1 MSDYTPP
8 NNNNNQPR
16 RRAPQQATRRRNT
29 DNYNNDSFDEQPRNA
44 NRGNNRNYQDE
55 YEERTPQRRAPNPQ
69 QQNRRNYDD
78 DDDYYDEQPRRTRA
92 NNYPPRAE
100 KSNKGLLY
108 GLGAIAAVAVAA
120 GSYFAFKAPDTAQIV
135 AVSPNY
141 ITTQQAYQDCHR
153 VGTTRYVKNQKN
165 GTEGAL
171 IGGATG
177 AVAGG
182 IIGNQV
188 HGGGGGTAVGA
199 VAGGVGGA
207 LIGREIQRSNQPDYV
222 AKHGSSTQC
231 QTAYRPVQTQS
242 GYNVQYLYKD
252 NMANIVTQTAPAI
265 GTKIPMKNLQQM
277 AMPAQATGANPPTT
291 SQ

>member
-8 NNNNNQPR
+8 NNNQPR
-16 RRAPQQATRRRNT
+16 RRAPQQATRRRNA
-29 DNYNNDSFDEQPRNA
+29 DNFDDQPRNA
-44 NRGNNRNYQDE
+44 NRGNSRGYQGGE
-55 YEERTPQRRAPNPQ
+55 YEERAPQRRAPNPQ
-69 QQNRRNYDD
+69 QNRQNYEE
-78 DDDYYDEQPRRTRA
+78 DDYYDEPPRRGRA
-92 NNYPPRAE
+92 NNYAPREE

-108 GLGAIAAVAVAA
+108 GLGAVAAVAVAA
-120 GSYFAFKAPDTAQIV
+120 GSYFIFKAPDTAQIV

-141 ITTQQAYQDCHR
+141 VTTQQAYQDCHR

-252 NMANIVTQTAPAI
+252 NMANIVTQSAPAI
-265 GTKIPMKNLQQM
+265 GTKIPMKDLQQL

-291 SQ
+291 TQ

>member
-8 NNNNNQPR
+8 NNNNQPR

-69 QQNRRNYDD
+69 QQNRRNYND

>member
-8 NNNNNQPR
+8 NNNQPR

-29 DNYNNDSFDEQPRNA
+29 DNFDDQPRNT
-44 NRGNNRNYQDE
+44 NRGNSRGYQDGE
-55 YEERTPQRRAPNPQ
+55 YEERAPQRRAPNPQ
-69 QQNRRNYDD
+69 QNRQNYEEDGH
-78 DDDYYDEQPRRTRA
+78 YDEPPRRGRA
-92 NNYPPRAE
+92 NNYAPREE

-108 GLGAIAAVAVAA
+108 GLGAVAAVAVAA
-120 GSYFAFKAPDTAQIV
+120 GSYFIFKAPDTAQIV

-141 ITTQQAYQDCHR
+141 VTTQQAYQDCHR

-199 VAGGVGGA
+199 IAGGVGGA
-207 LIGREIQRSNQPDYV
+207 LIGRDIQRSNQPDYV

-252 NMANIVTQTAPAI
+252 NMANIVTQSAPAI
-265 GTKIPMKNLQQM
+265 GTKIPMKDLQQL
-277 AMPAQATGANPPTT
+277 AMPAQATGAIPPTT
-291 SQ
+291 SH

>member
-8 NNNNNQPR
+8 NNNQPR

-141 ITTQQAYQDCHR
+141 VTTQQAYQDCHR

>member
-8 NNNNNQPR
+8 NNNQPR

-29 DNYNNDSFDEQPRNA
+29 DNFDDQPRNT
-44 NRGNNRNYQDE
+44 NRGNSRSYQDGE
-55 YEERTPQRRAPNPQ
+55 YEERAPQRRAPNPQ
-69 QQNRRNYDD
+69 QNRQNYEE
-78 DDDYYDEQPRRTRA
+78 DDYYDEPPRRGRA
-92 NNYPPRAE
+92 NNYAPREE

-108 GLGAIAAVAVAA
+108 GLGAVAAVAVAA
-120 GSYFAFKAPDTAQIV
+120 GSYFIFKAPDTAQIV

-141 ITTQQAYQDCHR
+141 VTTQQAYQDCHR

-199 VAGGVGGA
+199 IAGGVGGA
-207 LIGREIQRSNQPDYV
+207 LIGRDIQRSNQPDYV

-252 NMANIVTQTAPAI
+252 NMANIVTQSAPAI
-265 GTKIPMKNLQQM
+265 GTKIPMKDLQQL
-277 AMPAQATGANPPTT
+277 AMPAQATGAIPPTT
-291 SQ
+291 SH

>member
-8 NNNNNQPR
+8 NNNQQR
-16 RRAPQQATRRRNT
+16 RRAPQQTRRKNSSVY
-29 DNYNNDSFDEQPRNA
+29 DNDYDEQTRNA

-55 YEERTPQRRAPNPQ
+55 YEERTPQRRAANP
-69 QQNRRNYDD
+69 QQNRRNYN
-78 DDDYYDEQPRRTRA
+78 DDDYYDEQPRRARA
-92 NNYPPRAE
+92 NNHTPRE
-100 KSNKGLLY
+100 ERSNKGLLY

-120 GSYFAFKAPDTAQIV
+120 GSYFIFKAPDSAQIV

-141 ITTQQAYQDCHR
+141 VTTQQAYQDCHK

-199 VAGGVGGA
+199 IAGGVGGA
-207 LIGREIQRSNQPDYV
+207 LIGRDVQRSNQPDYV
-222 AKHGSSTQC
+222 AKHGSSIQC

-252 NMANIVTQTAPAI
+252 NMASIVTQSAPAI
-265 GTKIPMKNLQQM
+265 GTKLPMKDLQQL
-277 AMPAQATGANPPTT
+277 AMPAQAAGTNPPAT

>member
-8 NNNNNQPR
+8 NNNQQR
-16 RRAPQQATRRRNT
+16 RRAPQQTRRKNSSVY
-29 DNYNNDSFDEQPRNA
+29 DNDYDEQPRNA

-55 YEERTPQRRAPNPQ
+55 YEEPTPQRRAANP
-69 QQNRRNYDD
+69 QQNRRNYN
-78 DDDYYDEQPRRTRA
+78 DDDYYDEQPRRARA
-92 NNYPPRAE
+92 NNHTPRE
-100 KSNKGLLY
+100 ERSNKGLLY

-120 GSYFAFKAPDTAQIV
+120 GSYFIFKAPDSAQIV

-141 ITTQQAYQDCHR
+141 VTTQQAYQDCHK

-182 IIGNQV
+182 VIGNQI
-188 HGGGGGTAVGA
+188 HGGGGGAAVGA
-199 VAGGVGGA
+199 IAGGVGGA
-207 LIGREIQRSNQPDYV
+207 LIGRDIQRSNQPDYV

-252 NMANIVTQTAPAI
+252 NMASIVTQSAPAI
-265 GTKIPMKNLQQM
+265 GTKLPMKDLQQL
-277 AMPAQATGANPPTT
+277 AMPAQAARTNPPAT

>member
-8 NNNNNQPR
+8 NNNQPR
-16 RRAPQQATRRRNT
+16 RRAPQQATRRKNT
-29 DNYNNDSFDEQPRNA
+29 DNYDNNFDDQPRNA
-44 NRGNNRNYQDE
+44 NRGNKRNNYQDE
-55 YEERTPQRRAPNPQ
+55 YEERAPQRRAPNPQ
-69 QQNRRNYDD
+69 QNRRNHD
-78 DDDYYDEQPRRTRA
+78 DDDYYDEQPRRARA
-92 NNYPPRAE
+92 NNYAPREE

-108 GLGAIAAVAVAA
+108 GLGAVAAVAVAA
-120 GSYFAFKAPDTAQIV
+120 GSYFIFKAPDTAQIV

-141 ITTQQAYQDCHR
+141 VTTQQAYQDCHR

-252 NMANIVTQTAPAI
+252 NMANIVTQSAPAI
-265 GTKIPMKNLQQM
+265 GTKIPMKDLQQL
-277 AMPAQATGANPPTT
+277 AMPAQAAGTNPPTT
-291 SQ
+291 N

>member
-8 NNNNNQPR
+8 NNNNQPR

-69 QQNRRNYDD
+69 QQNRRNYND

-141 ITTQQAYQDCHR
+141 VTTQQAYQDCHR

>member
-8 NNNNNQPR
+8 NNNQPR

-29 DNYNNDSFDEQPRNA
+29 DNYNNDSFDEQPRNT

-141 ITTQQAYQDCHR
+141 VTTQQAYQDCHR